1 MLPESEVLLPDRQT
15 TKTSPPRFEDYFAV
29 FRDIIRSIY
38 SSTSLQEVLNVV
50 VNKTA
55 EVLEAR
61 GALLRILNLETNQFD
76 VGAACGMAAHY
87 IDKGP
92 VPPEQLV
99 QDPSEL
105 HRVKI
110 ITDIWHAPRVEY
122 PQHAWDEGIRMMLD
136 VPMAIE
142 SEIRGLIRVYL
153 SEPRRFSEDELDFM
167 VTVAEQCACIIERVR
182 LAENQQAHITHL
194 ATQMEK
200 MSSLGRMAAGVA
212 HEINTP
218 LAGIL
223 LFSSN
228 MKKKV
233 PPGSSLDKGL
243 EIIIRE
249 TQRCKTI
256 IRGLLEFARD
266 KPPRKTPADIN
277 RIIAS
282 AIGVVGNEF
291 YLRHVTLEQHL
302 AGDMAKTLLDENQ
315 IEQVIINL
323 LLNALQAVEDY
334 GRVSISSR
342 VIADKKRIEVEIA
355 DNGCGI
361 SAENVKKIFE
371 PFYTTRSDGTGLG
384 LAVSYGIIRNHQGEI
399 RVFSK
404 LGEGARFVIDFP
416 VVSGES
422 EQKEAT

>member
-1 MLPESEVLLPDRQT
+1 MSDQEKSR
-15 TKTSPPRFEDYFAV
+15 TSPARFEDYFAV

-38 SSTSLQEVLNVV
+38 SSTNLQEVLNVV

-76 VGAACGMAAHY
+76 VGAACGMAEHY

-122 PQHAWDEGIRMMLD
+122 PQHAWDQGIRMMLD

-142 SEIRGLIRVYL
+142 NEMRGLIRVYL
-153 SEPRRFSEDELDFM
+153 SEPRSFSEDELDFM

-182 LAENQQAHITHL
+182 LAENQEAHITHL

-212 HEINTP
+212 HEINNP

-233 PPGSSLDKGL
+233 EPGSSLEKGL

-256 IRGLLEFARD
+256 IQGLLEFARD
-266 KPPRKTPADIN
+266 KPPRKKMTTIN
-277 RIIAS
+277 RVISTAL
-282 AIGVVGNEF
+282 GVVGNEF

-302 AGDMAKTLLDENQ
+302 AGKMPSTLLDENQ
-315 IEQVIINL
+315 IEQVLINL
-323 LLNALQAVEDY
+323 LLNALQAVQDY
-334 GRVSISSR
+334 GRVSITSR
-342 VIADKKRIEVEIA
+342 VDPDGKRIEVEVA

-384 LAVSYGIIRNHQGEI
+384 LAVSYGIIKNHQGEI

-404 LGEGARFVIDFP
+404 LGEGTRFVIDFP
-416 VVSGES
+416 IVSAAS
-422 EQKEAT
+422 EGKEEA